1 MNKSTINIGLA
12 CGGTGGHI
20 SPALALASNFKNHNI
35 KPVFITDVRGSSL
48 LKSMSHYVV
57 LSGSPSSK
65 GFTKVINMLKIFFGI
80 LQSTYYLYRTKVNL
94 VIGFGGYTSV
104 PIILA
109 AKILNIP
116 SIIHEQNK
124 ILGRANKFCSLFCN
138 KVALSF
144 NLKENVKNPKFVL
157 TGNPVSRDFEN
168 LQYSR
173 SNIDKSKFVLLIIGG
188 SQGASVFSEVV
199 PKAIK
204 SLPEKIKNKIY
215 IYQQCRKNEERD
227 LKKIY
232 KKLGIKF
239 TVSNYF
245 HKIYEIFKKA
255 DLIISRSGGSTITE
269 IIASGKPSFLIPLP
283 NSLDNHQRENAYELK
298 NNNACILF
306 EQKDFSEK
314 SLSEKLNM
322 VLSNKSF
329 LREMSINAKSIYK
342 KDAAKNLIDLILL
355 TRRELINE

>member
-1 MNKSTINIGLA
+1 MTKSIINIGLA

-20 SPALALASNFKNHNI
+20 SPALALASNFENHNI

-57 LSGSPSSK
+57 LSGSPSTK

-144 NLKENVKNPKFVL
+144 NLKENLKNPKFVL

-215 IYQQCRKNEERD
+215 IYQQCRRK
-227 LKKIY
+227 
-232 KKLGIKF
+232 
-239 TVSNYF
+239 
-245 HKIYEIFKKA
+245 
-255 DLIISRSGGSTITE
+255 
-269 IIASGKPSFLIPLP
+269 
-283 NSLDNHQRENAYELK
+283 
-298 NNNACILF
+298 
-306 EQKDFSEK
+306 
-314 SLSEKLNM
+314 
-322 VLSNKSF
+322 
-329 LREMSINAKSIYK
+329 
-342 KDAAKNLIDLILL
+342 
-355 TRRELINE
+355 RRTGL